1 MTETATFVRTAF
13 WNHTASIQVGPNS
26 FNASDKSDL
35 LNLQICLEFWLLWIG
50 IYLWFGN
57 WN

>member
-35 LNLQICLEFWLLWIG
+35 LNLQICLEF
-50 IYLWFGN
+50 
-57 WN
+57 